1 MAFGSNF
8 GRASKRISGDKLKY
22 QSNPVTKAAAEQKVQ
37 ETPDDGFNYNRR
49 DSMFVSRETE
59 DEEMS
64 EDEQL
69 ANELEVIKKRRG
81 SIFGNNIGTMFGN

>member
-8 GRASKRISGDKLKY
+8 GRASRRISEDKLKY
-22 QSNPVTKAAAEQKVQ
+22 QSNPITKAVAEQKVQ

-49 DSMFVSRETE
+49 DSMFVAKETE
-59 DEEMS
+59 DEELP

-69 ANELEVIKKRRG
+69 ANDLEIIKKRRG
-81 SIFGNNIGTMFGN
+81 SIFGNNTGTMFGN